1 MSAREELAHKPG
13 KPGQPYSPDGTKSVT
28 PVTLG
33 PVDLWG
39 ESLADFR
46 KPKLVIRFASG
57 GALINEAQESSSC
70 RNPSR

>member
-1 MSAREELAHKPG
+1 MTH
-13 KPGQPYSPDGTKSVT
+13 
-28 PVTLG
+28 VTLG

-46 KPKLVIRFASG
+46 KPKLVILLASG
-57 GALINEAQESSSC
+57 RALINEAQESSSC